1 MDSRNGSNY
10 GSKVSSTETRRT
22 QPNRNGRK
30 RKITSEDAKDSEGLQ
45 PSAKRSTVRA
55 RRSPHV
61 ASSAPS
67 SVLPTS
73 ANSST
78 ATASSSSTEQPSM
91 PVLAVAT
98 TSGSS
103 SSNGAMASN
112 FVQDFT
118 SDTQSSSECFS
129 STTEFDLYQLV
140 SPASVSNGGVLS
152 PLCEAATL
160 VGSDAP
166 SWLPK
171 GVDSDCL
178 PHHRLTAKA
187 AADNPAASK
196 AALVSSSCYLTPS
209 YKQRS
214 CPLPSLSWVDS
225 TEMWKLMCRKDDLS
239 WLDREPNMFDNHP
252 GIVPRMRAI
261 LVDWLSEVCEVY
273 KMHRETY
280 YLAVDYIDRF
290 LSRKKEQKKTH
301 LQLLGITALFVAAK
315 VEEIYPPK
323 IGEFAYV
330 TDGACT
336 EEDILDEEL
345 VLLSVLDWNINP
357 VTVIG
362 WLGMYMQVNVT
373 AREPENQLR
382 YVRAGTGTTGATTQ
396 IAKKV
401 PPPSATRD
409 AENDENQ
416 TNNWSS
422 VPCTPNK
429 HSATQGGRNTSASKT
444 DDAFVYPQFSGM
456 EFAHTA
462 QLIDLCV
469 LDLGFANF
477 KYSVIAAAAIS
488 HTFDRKTATF
498 VSGLNWEEIAP
509 CAKWMESFFAV
520 ISEQNAQCPLT
531 FLESNEQLKYSHGLS
546 HVCPNLVGDSS
557 HIIQTHTTSMNMLE
571 LVAIK
576 MEEIESSER
585 MVKQEASPA
594 PIGITLED
602 GILTPPAS
610 NRKSLETVSG
620 PYHHPL
626 QPSTL
631 QQESQLHPV
640 PGHGVI
646 VQQIVLK

>member
-1 MDSRNGSNY
+1 
-10 GSKVSSTETRRT
+10 
-22 QPNRNGRK
+22 
-30 RKITSEDAKDSEGLQ
+30 
-45 PSAKRSTVRA
+45 
-55 RRSPHV
+55 
-61 ASSAPS
+61 
-67 SVLPTS
+67 
-73 ANSST
+73 
-78 ATASSSSTEQPSM
+78 M
-91 PVLAVAT
+91 PVLSVAT
-98 TSGSS
+98 TSGGGGSS

-152 PLCEAATL
+152 PLCDAATL

-166 SWLPK
+166 AWLPK
-171 GVDSDCL
+171 DGSDCL
-178 PHHRLTAKA
+178 PHRLAGGKSTE
-187 AADNPAASK
+187 ADNPTALKS
-196 AALVSSSCYLTPS
+196 ALVSSSCYLTPS

-225 TEMWKLMCRKDDLS
+225 VEMWKLMCRKDDLS

-373 AREPENQLR
+373 TREPDNQLR
-382 YVRAGTGTTGATTQ
+382 YVRAGTTGTTGVATQ
-396 IAKKV
+396 MAKTV
-401 PPPSATRD
+401 PTPLFG
-409 AENDENQ
+409 ENDENQ

-429 HSATQGGRNTSASKT
+429 HSAGQGGRNASASKT

-557 HIIQTHTTSMNMLE
+557 HIIQTHTTSMSMLE

-594 PIGITLED
+594 PIGTTLED

-626 QPSTL
+626 QPSTIH
-631 QQESQLHPV
+631 QEPQLHPV

-646 VQQIVLK
+646 VQQLVLK

>member
-10 GSKVSSTETRRT
+10 GSKVSSTDARRT
-22 QPNRNGRK
+22 QPSRNGRK

-55 RRSPHV
+55 RRSPLV
-61 ASSAPS
+61 ASSAPAT
-67 SVLPTS
+67 VLPIS
-73 ANSST
+73 ANSSS
-78 ATASSSSTEQPSM
+78 ATAPSSSSTEQQSM
-91 PVLAVAT
+91 PVLAT
-98 TSGSS
+98 TSGGGT
-103 SSNGAMASN
+103 NGAMASN

-152 PLCEAATL
+152 PLCDAATL
-160 VGSDAP
+160 IGSDAP
-166 SWLPK
+166 AWLPK
-171 GVDSDCL
+171 AGDCL
-178 PHHRLTAKA
+178 PHRLPGKA
-187 AADNPAASK
+187 ATDNPAATKSS
-196 AALVSSSCYLTPS
+196 ALVSSSCYLTPS

-373 AREPENQLR
+373 AREPDNQLR
-382 YVRAGTGTTGATTQ
+382 YVRAGTGSTGVATQ
-396 IAKKV
+396 MAKTAV
-401 PPPSATRD
+401 PPGSAATRL

-429 HSATQGGRNTSASKT
+429 QHSATQGGRNASASKT

-531 FLESNEQLKYSHGLS
+531 FLESNEQLKHSHGLS
-546 HVCPNLVGDSS
+546 HICPNLVGDSS
-557 HIIQTHTTSMNMLE
+557 HIIQTHTTSMNMME

-626 QPSTL
+626 QPSTI

-646 VQQIVLK
+646 VQQLVLK